1 MKQLPSTITILP
13 LMDEHGHLTDCQHLN
28 EMLRIHKQLRPML
41 PDNIEAYTQLLKR
54 MAKQGARLL
63 LAESDEVPMGIA
75 IYRIYENTY
84 EGLRL
89 YVDDL
94 IVDETCRSQ
103 GAGHALLEYCR
114 QIACQAGCGF
124 LTLDSGAQRAQAHKM
139 YFREGL
145 TITAFHFTQ
154 ALSK

>member
-1 MKQLPSTITILP
+1 MKQAPSTTTILP
-13 LMDEHGHLTDCQHLN
+13 LMDEHGHLKDCQHLN

-41 PDNIEAYTQLLKR
+41 PENIEAYALLLKR
-54 MAKQGARLL
+54 MATQGARLL
-63 LAESDEVPMGIA
+63 LAESNGIPIGIA
-75 IYRIYENTY
+75 VYRIYENTY

-114 QIACQAGCGF
+114 QIAHQAGCGF
-124 LTLDSGAQRAQAHKM
+124 LSLDSGTQRAQAHKM
-139 YFREGL
+139 YFREEL

-154 ALSK
+154 ALRK